1 MEKLTILDRY
11 FLWKILPTMVLTLM
25 VAAVILMLDK
35 LLTLLNLT
43 IGNGVSALIAIKM
56 MFTLVPNYLRL
67 VLPLGLFLGV
77 MFAFRTLSM
86 NSEFH
91 VMQSSGISLGRM
103 VRGPVGLSIIGF

>member
-1 MEKLTILDRY
+1 MQIGRLTLLDSY
-11 FLWKILPTMVLTLM
+11 FLRKIIPTMFLTLL

-67 VLPLGLFLGV
+67 VLPLGLFRSR
-77 MFAFRTLSM
+77 AFLFKKKDRIPDDDPIA
-86 NSEFH
+86 
-91 VMQSSGISLGRM
+91 GCDGR
-103 VRGPVGLSIIGF
+103 VR